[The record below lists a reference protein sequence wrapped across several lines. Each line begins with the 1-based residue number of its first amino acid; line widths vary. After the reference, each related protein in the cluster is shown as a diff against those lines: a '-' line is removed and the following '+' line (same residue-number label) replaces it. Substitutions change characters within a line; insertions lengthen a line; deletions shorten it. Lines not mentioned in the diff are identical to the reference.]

1 VCFFVPLQLH
11 HNHLNSLSAVASVA
25 TRTLYYFWALSN
37 KEIICLAMA
46 SVTPSVTSSPTVAQD
61 LGSSIFL
68 TWLSNSSP
76 EKIHKVLN
84 SIEDE
89 KAKISLMGMLIKSP
103 PKQHV
108 ILEQPV
114 APRAAAMAPV
124 KLKKALNAFVGF
136 RSRFC
141 FQAHTCL
148 S

>member
-1 VCFFVPLQLH
+1 
-11 HNHLNSLSAVASVA
+11 
-25 TRTLYYFWALSN
+25 
-37 KEIICLAMA
+37 MA